1 MLLLLLYISQSAN
14 SLNPNHFP
22 VTSTSM
28 DNDCTFQSELERP
41 LFTYKAGEISSNNL
55 PHFPGPFVGRDRD
68 VSNITN
74 TLLSNQTMV
83 HIFGLPAVGKSTL
96 AVHVGY
102 KMASHRVAV
111 RYINVDE
118 SHLFKSHKEPKPSD
132 SIILTESYTQK
143 ATQAVTI
150 PKAFTEIALSWYS
163 HTKKS
168 FVSTTAQGLAEWAK
182 GLSNATLLILDNCD
196 TLLQGKEGRKSDF
209 ISLLDSLSK
218 ASPYLHTVTTSRLKV
233 NLLDAKPYN
242 LKPLDNNSAIELLQL
257 VSPTMT
263 LNESRTI
270 NKLLDGIPLALKIVG
285 SLVSEERPPNVII
298 RELQQNLIETLTPED
313 VRPEIQKMRSVLRIS
328 FKYLNNGTEYCALHL
343 SHFPGSFSHEA
354 AMNILNVLNN
364 NTPLQCLNRL
374 AITSLLGIY
383 FYAGQTRYQFHTL
396 IKGYLTETESRNIPY
411 FVTATNV
418 LFNSSFVLHY
428 AQALHN
434 FVMIYHQLPR
444 DEENIGRFEYESHNF
459 ECLLQ
464 KVYLFNPWTVTPLVH
479 LTRALTS
486 DLMLEIFTITEL
498 LKVGQRT
505 LILFEG
511 KMDDISTQIGALDT
525 LTTYRDLLLVLR
537 KWIQSFPKR
546 NCTTL
551 CEKTFSH
558 KGSVERVAMID
569 KQLAK
574 TDYKR
579 HEYYR
584 ELQSPC
590 LGESVCF

>member
-1 MLLLLLYISQSAN
+1 VCICFVLLLLLYISQSAN
-14 SLNPNHFP
+14 SLNPNHFQ

-28 DNDCTFQSELERP
+28 DNNYTFQSELERP
-41 LFTYKAGEISSNNL
+41 LFTYKGGEIASNNL

-74 TLLSNQTMV
+74 TLLSNHSLVKMV

-102 KMASHRVAV
+102 EIASHRVAV

-118 SHLFKSHKEPKPSD
+118 SHLFKNHKETKPSD
-132 SIILTESYTQK
+132 SITLTENHTQK
-143 ATQAVTI
+143 ATQVVTSL
-150 PKAFTEIALSWYS
+150 KAIALSWYS
-163 HTKKS
+163 HTEKS
-168 FVSTTAQGLAEWAK
+168 FVSTTAKGLAEWAK
-182 GLSNATLLILDNCD
+182 GLSNVTLLILDNCD
-196 TLLQGKEGRKSDF
+196 TLLQGMEGRKSDF

-218 ASPYLHTVTTSRLKV
+218 ASPYLRTVTTSRLKV
-233 NLLDAKPYN
+233 NLLDAKPYD
-242 LKPLDNNSAIELLQL
+242 LKPLDNDSAIELLHF

-270 NKLLDGIPLALKIVG
+270 SKLLDGIPLALKIVG

-298 RELQQNLIETLTPED
+298 RELQQNLIQTLSPED
-313 VRPEIQKMRSVLRIS
+313 VRPEIQKMRPVLRIS
-328 FKYLNNGTEYCALHL
+328 FKYLDNGTEYCALHL
-343 SHFPGSFSHEA
+343 SHFPGSFSQEA
-354 AMNILNVLNN
+354 AMNVLNN
-364 NTPLQCLNRL
+364 NTPLECLNRL
-374 AITSLLGIY
+374 TITSLLGIY
-383 FYAGQTRYQFHTL
+383 LYAGQTRYQFHTL
-396 IKGYLTETESRNIPY
+396 IKEYLTDTESRNIPY
-411 FVTATNV
+411 SVTATNV

-486 DLMLEIFTITEL
+486 DLILEIFTITEL

-537 KWIQSFPKR
+537 KWIQ
-546 NCTTL
+546 
-551 CEKTFSH
+551 
-558 KGSVERVAMID
+558 
-569 KQLAK
+569 
-574 TDYKR
+574 
-579 HEYYR
+579 
-584 ELQSPC
+584 
-590 LGESVCF
+590 